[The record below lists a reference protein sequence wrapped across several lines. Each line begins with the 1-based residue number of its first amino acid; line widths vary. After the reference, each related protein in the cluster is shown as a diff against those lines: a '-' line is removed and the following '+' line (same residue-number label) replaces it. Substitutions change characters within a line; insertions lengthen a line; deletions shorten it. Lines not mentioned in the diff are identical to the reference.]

1 MGYPHPAL
9 IMVRELQAIID
20 NLAGTNEHLL
30 LTESD
35 INFLTNMLAIVKP
48 KDFER
53 VLASQDEVFF
63 ERLKSKIEIIGEQVG
78 KNTSIF
84 DKLNE
89 LKAIVAVGGTYV

>member
-1 MGYPHPAL
+1 
-9 IMVRELQAIID
+9 MVRELQAIID